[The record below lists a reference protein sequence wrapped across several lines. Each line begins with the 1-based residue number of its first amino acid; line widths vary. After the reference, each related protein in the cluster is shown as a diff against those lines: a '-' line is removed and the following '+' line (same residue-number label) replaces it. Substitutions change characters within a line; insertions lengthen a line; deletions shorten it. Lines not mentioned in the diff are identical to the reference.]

1 MQQVYQVRNDPLQSY
16 YTRGHEEPE
25 SKKENLAKVLST
37 ETIHRGPPRIHPLE
51 KKNENSGPM
60 PSGPPSFLGS
70 SGESWSSMVHELSPS
85 TNEVRGHMLPM
96 EVQLGSRCRPRENTG
111 NSVTQWI
118 SALKQGDQS
127 AAQGLWEAYFR
138 RLVGLARARLRDAS
152 RRVADEEDVALSAFD
167 SFCRGA
173 RAGRFPRLDDRNDL
187 WQILV
192 LITVR
197 KAIDLR
203 NYEGR
208 QSRGMGRVQSLTD
221 LTPEGL
227 EAIGGDEPT
236 PELAAQLA
244 EEYQRLM
251 EQLGDSI
258 LQSVATWKLEGYTDD
273 EIAARLGCVTRTVE
287 RKLARI
293 RNKWAREMR
302 D

>member
-1 MQQVYQVRNDPLQSY
+1 MHPTKLQ
-16 YTRGHEEPE
+16 
-25 SKKENLAKVLST
+25 K
-37 ETIHRGPPRIHPLE
+37 
-51 KKNENSGPM
+51 
-60 PSGPPSFLGS
+60 S
-70 SGESWSSMVHELSPS
+70 SG
-85 TNEVRGHMLPM
+85 
-96 EVQLGSRCRPRENTG
+96 LGVATDTG

-118 SALKQGDQS
+118 AALKEGDQA
-127 AAQGLWEAYFR
+127 AAQVLWEAYFR
-138 RLVGLARARLRDAS
+138 RLVGLAYARLRNAP
-152 RRVADEEDVALSAFD
+152 RRIADEEDVALSAFD

-173 RAGRFPRLDDRNDL
+173 QAGRFPRLDDRNDL

-208 QSRGMGRVQSLTD
+208 PSRGKGRVQSVTELTQERID
-221 LTPEGL
+221 
-227 EAIGGDEPT
+227 AIGGNEPT

-251 EQLGDSI
+251 EQLGDST

-293 RNKWAREMR
+293 RRMWAREMR

>member
-1 MQQVYQVRNDPLQSY
+1 MHPTKLQ
-16 YTRGHEEPE
+16 
-25 SKKENLAKVLST
+25 N
-37 ETIHRGPPRIHPLE
+37 
-51 KKNENSGPM
+51 NSG
-60 PSGPPSFLGS
+60 LG
-70 SGESWSSMVHELSPS
+70 LA
-85 TNEVRGHMLPM
+85 TD
-96 EVQLGSRCRPRENTG
+96 TG

-118 SALKQGDQS
+118 AALKEGDQA
-127 AAQGLWEAYFR
+127 AAQVLWEAYFR
-138 RLVGLARARLRDAS
+138 RLVGLAYARLRNAP
-152 RRVADEEDVALSAFD
+152 RRIADEEDVALSAFD

-173 RAGRFPRLDDRNDL
+173 QAGRFPRLDDRNDL

-203 NYEGR
+203 TYEGR
-208 QSRGMGRVQSLTD
+208 PSRGKGRVQSVTELTQERID
-221 LTPEGL
+221 
-227 EAIGGDEPT
+227 AIGGNEPT

-251 EQLGDSI
+251 EQLGDST

-293 RNKWAREMR
+293 RRMWAREMR

>member
-1 MQQVYQVRNDPLQSY
+1 MFTYPAIRRPAVAAYQIGCPMIPSGLTSLLQS
-16 YTRGHEEPE
+16 
-25 SKKENLAKVLST
+25 LS
-37 ETIHRGPPRIHPLE
+37 
-51 KKNENSGPM
+51 
-60 PSGPPSFLGS
+60 
-70 SGESWSSMVHELSPS
+70 VS
-85 TNEVRGHMLPM
+85 TNEVRGNMLPTD
-96 EVQLGSRCRPRENTG
+96 EPLDRRSELLENSG
-111 NSVTQWI
+111 NSVTRWI

-138 RLVGLARARLRDAS
+138 RLVGLAYARLRDAP
-152 RRVADEEDVALSAFD
+152 RRIADEEDVALSAFD

-173 RAGRFPRLDDRNDL
+173 QAGRFPRLDDRNDL

-208 QSRGMGRVQSLTD
+208 PSRGRGRVQSLTD

-227 EAIGGDEPT
+227 EALGGNEPT

-251 EQLGDSI
+251 EQLGDST

-273 EIAARLGCVTRTVE
+273 EIAVRLGCVTRTVE
-287 RKLARI
+287 RKLALI
-293 RNKWAREMR
+293 RRMWGKEMR

>member
-1 MQQVYQVRNDPLQSY
+1 MHPTKLQ
-16 YTRGHEEPE
+16 
-25 SKKENLAKVLST
+25 K
-37 ETIHRGPPRIHPLE
+37 
-51 KKNENSGPM
+51 
-60 PSGPPSFLGS
+60 S
-70 SGESWSSMVHELSPS
+70 SG
-85 TNEVRGHMLPM
+85 
-96 EVQLGSRCRPRENTG
+96 LGLATDTG

-118 SALKQGDQS
+118 AALKEGDQA
-127 AAQGLWEAYFR
+127 AAQVLWEAYFR
-138 RLVGLARARLRDAS
+138 RLVGLAYARLRNAP
-152 RRVADEEDVALSAFD
+152 RRIADEEDVALSAFD

-173 RAGRFPRLDDRNDL
+173 QAGRFPRLDDRNDL

-208 QSRGMGRVQSLTD
+208 PSRGKGRVQSVTELTQERID
-221 LTPEGL
+221 
-227 EAIGGDEPT
+227 AIGGNEPT

-251 EQLGDSI
+251 EQLGDST

-293 RNKWAREMR
+293 RRMWAREMR